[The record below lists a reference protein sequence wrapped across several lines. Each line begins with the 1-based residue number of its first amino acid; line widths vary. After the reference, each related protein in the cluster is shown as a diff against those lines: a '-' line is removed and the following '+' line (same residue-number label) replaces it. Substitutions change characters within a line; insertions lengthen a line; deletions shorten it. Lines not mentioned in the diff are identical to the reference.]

1 MLFSKNVR
9 QTGGHETPA
18 VNPYNEG
25 LNANAANYQPLTPL
39 RFLERSA
46 QLYPNRIA
54 ICHGDTRFTYRQFYQ
69 RACCLC
75 DALQTCFDVNT
86 GDTVSVLLANT
97 PPMLEC
103 HYGIPMTGAVIHSIN
118 IRLDVAAI
126 AFQLEHALS
135 KLLIVDSEF
144 SELAS
149 AALSLL
155 DNPPSVVIYR
165 DPEIQRDAEIECEYE
180 ALLSSGNPDTP
191 WQSPESE
198 WDAIS
203 INYTSGTTGKPKGV
217 VSHHRGAYLLAQ
229 GNILTLGMHQFEVYL
244 WTLPM
249 FHCNGWGF
257 PWSLS
262 LIAGVHVCLRQVRAN
277 AIFEAIKNERVT
289 HLCGAPAVMRIL
301 TETEPSPTQQWQ
313 HPVTFCTAAAP
324 PPAPILKAMQQRGF
338 QLVHL
343 YGLTETYGPAVV
355 NEWNPD
361 WDLLDV
367 ESRVERTARQGV
379 RYHALER
386 LAVLDP
392 TTLKPVPHDGET
404 LGEVMF
410 SGNIVMKGYFRNPEA
425 TRKAFQSGWFHSGD
439 LAVVH
444 PDGYLQ
450 LKDRAKDII
459 ISGGE
464 NISSIE
470 IEDVLYQHAGIRLAA
485 VIAVADERW
494 GEVPHA
500 FVEPHPDQNLTPAE
514 LKDWCV
520 ERLAKF
526 KIPKKFTL
534 QTIPVTATG
543 KIRKVSLRG
552 KLQNINY

>member
-1 MLFSKNVR
+1 M
-9 QTGGHETPA
+9 
-18 VNPYNEG
+18 NPYNEG
-25 LNANAANYQPLTPL
+25 LNANVANYQPLTPL

-69 RACCLC
+69 RACCLS
-75 DALQTCFDVNT
+75 DALQTCFGVNT

-118 IRLDVAAI
+118 TRLDVAAI

-135 KLLIVDSEF
+135 MLLIVDSEF

-165 DPEIQRDAEIECEYE
+165 DPEIQGDAEVECEYE

-313 HPVTFCTAAAP
+313 HPVAFCTAAAP

-425 TRKAFQSGWFHSGD
+425 TRKAFRNGWFHSGD

-444 PDGYLQ
+444 PDGFLQ

-514 LKDWCV
+514 LRDWCV

-543 KIRKVSLRG
+543 KIRKVSLRE
-552 KLQNINY
+552 KIQNINYKVIR

>member
-1 MLFSKNVR
+1 M
-9 QTGGHETPA
+9 
-18 VNPYNEG
+18 NPYNDG
-25 LNANAANYQPLTPL
+25 LDANAANYQPLTPL

-46 QLYPNRIA
+46 QLYPDRIA
-54 ICHGDTRFTYRQFYQ
+54 ICHGHTRFTYRQFYQ
-69 RACCLC
+69 RACCLSG
-75 DALQTCFDVNT
+75 ALQTRFSIKA

-118 IRLDVAAI
+118 TRLDAAAI
-126 AFQLEHALS
+126 AFQLEHAFS

-144 SELAS
+144 SKLAS

-155 DNPPSVVIYR
+155 DNPPAVVIYR
-165 DPEIQRDAEIECEYE
+165 DPEIQRDAESECEYE
-180 ALLSSGNPDTP
+180 ALLGLGRPDTP
-191 WQSPESE
+191 WHSPESE

-203 INYTSGTTGKPKGV
+203 INYTSGTTGNPKGV

-229 GNILTLGMHQFEVYL
+229 GNILTLGMHQFDVYL

-262 LIAGVHVCLRQVRAN
+262 LIAGVHVCLRQVRAQ

-301 TETEPSPTQQWQ
+301 TETAPSPTQQWQ

-338 QLVHL
+338 HLVHL

-392 TTLKPVPHDGET
+392 TTLEPVPHDGET

-410 SGNIVMKGYFRNPEA
+410 SGNIVMKGYFRNPDA
-425 TRKAFQSGWFHSGD
+425 TQKAFQNGWFHSGD

-470 IEDVLYQHAGIRLAA
+470 VEDVLYQHPGIRLAA
-485 VIAVADERW
+485 VIAVNDERW

-500 FVEPHPDQNLTPAE
+500 FVEPQPNQIVTPDE
-514 LKDWCV
+514 LRTWCI

-526 KIPKKFTL
+526 KVPKQFTL
-534 QTIPVTATG
+534 QTIPVTSTG
-543 KIRKVSLRG
+543 KIRKVSLREQVQKG
-552 KLQNINY
+552 E